1 MIKINGIK
9 ASILNDE
16 TERLNSQPSINQVLD
31 KMENNFV
38 ARNTNQKT
46 TNLQNVSVQTFAN
59 EQNQNGNIFDENNL
73 LLTLLPLLLG
83 NKSNK
88 LDGDFLINQLLK
100 KSNNPRLQ
108 KILDILSKISNIK
121 KTKESDDKKVEKKE
135 IKIDSF
141 VRTDDAEDKNTKNE

>member
-135 IKIDSF
+135 NKIDSF